1 MIAEQFF
8 RSNLAFSTN
17 MFQRKQSRYYRW
29 FPLILLFQAILAYV
43 PSWLWNTLRDKRL
56 HETVSN
62 IKDPQKQH
70 NRRKLLIINL
80 ANDLFT
86 EMIQKRYA
94 KPFFFCEFLNVI
106 FFILNVVCTDMLFQN
121 HFLMF
126 GFAEIGMRFNKSA
139 GSSLDYSEMFPTF
152 ARCSVPV
159 ITKATSYGG
168 KREEA
173 VCIISYNLLCE
184 SIFMFLWYIKFSNK
198 NNFMHLKINLTFSLI
213 FFFRMWFCLLAV
225 ATIVGVCYRIL
236 MILSQ
241 RKRKKLLMECV
252 DKTFEGKIAEICEK
266 LGFYSWFTL
275 YRISRNVDPL
285 TFQDLISSL
294 MARLDCVPLYKTIK
308 VNTTTT
314 STRHTGEHDTQDLA
328 TVV

>member
-1 MIAEQFF
+1 
-8 RSNLAFSTN
+8 

-94 KPFFFCEFLNVI
+94 KPFFFCEFLNVV
-106 FFILNVVCTDMLFQN
+106 FFILNVVCTDMMFQN

-139 GSSLDYSEMFPTF
+139 GNSLDYSEMFPTF
-152 ARCSVPV
+152 ARCSVPL

-184 SIFMFLWYIKFSNK
+184 SIFMFLWYIKFSDNS
-198 NNFMHLKINLTFSLI
+198 NFMHLKINLTFSL
-213 FFFRMWFCLLAV
+213 FFSGCGF
-225 ATIVGVCYRIL
+225 VC
-236 MILSQ
+236 
-241 RKRKKLLMECV
+241 
-252 DKTFEGKIAEICEK
+252 
-266 LGFYSWFTL
+266 
-275 YRISRNVDPL
+275 
-285 TFQDLISSL
+285 
-294 MARLDCVPLYKTIK
+294 
-308 VNTTTT
+308 
-314 STRHTGEHDTQDLA
+314 
-328 TVV
+328 